1 MSELEDDPAAEPH
14 EPPAP
19 PDPPEPP
26 DPPTTS
32 GAQQLPKGRHG
43 LSRAFIASN
52 QRERLLDAIAN
63 VVAEKGYAGTRVA
76 DITDYAGVSRKTFYE
91 LFTDKE
97 ECFLA
102 AFDAITQLLMDRM
115 ARALATVGV
124 DNWSVQVRA
133 LVGEF
138 LRFLAAEPA
147 FARMCIVE
155 VLGSGAAGLARRD
168 AAIEAFFPVV
178 DKIPRSQPGS
188 EQWLATLT
196 PVFVTGGILEV
207 LYAAIRRGET
217 ASLPELEEDLTR
229 LAFRAYREDP
239 DYPPQ

>member
-1 MSELEDDPAAEPH
+1 MSDIEDDASTG
-14 EPPAP
+14 PP
-19 PDPPEPP
+19 
-26 DPPTTS
+26 PPTGNAP

-63 VVAEKGYAGTRVA
+63 VVAEKGYSGTRVA
-76 DITDYAGVSRKTFYE
+76 DVTEYAGVSRKTFYE

-102 AFDAITQLLMDRM
+102 AFDTITKLLMDRM
-115 ARALATVGV
+115 AQALTDLSDSNWRTNVGG
-124 DNWSVQVRA
+124 
-133 LVGEF
+133 LIGEF

-155 VLGSGAAGLARRD
+155 VLGSGSEGLARRD
-168 AAIEAFFPVV
+168 AAIEAFFPIV
-178 DKIPRSQPGS
+178 DYIPRSQPGS
-188 EQWLATLT
+188 EQWLSQLT

-207 LYAAIRRGET
+207 IYAAIRRGDIAT
-217 ASLPELEEDLTR
+217 LPELENDLTR
-229 LAFRAYREDP
+229 LAFRAYRADP
-239 DYPPQ
+239 DYPQQ

>member
-1 MSELEDDPAAEPH
+1 MSDLEDDVPTG
-14 EPPAP
+14 AP
-19 PDPPEPP
+19 P
-26 DPPTTS
+26 PTSGGS

-63 VVAEKGYAGTRVA
+63 VVATKGYAGTRVA

-102 AFDAITQLLMDRM
+102 AFDVITKLLMDRM
-115 ARALATVGV
+115 AQALTDLSDG
-124 DNWSVQVRA
+124 NWRDRVRA
-133 LVGEF
+133 LLGEF

-155 VLGSGAAGLARRD
+155 VLGSGAEGLARRD
-168 AAIEAFFPVV
+168 AAIEAFFPIV
-178 DKIPRSQPGS
+178 DHIPRSQPGA
-188 EQWLATLT
+188 EQWLAPLT

-207 LYAAIRRGET
+207 IYAAIRRGDI
-217 ASLPELEEDLTR
+217 AKLPELEDDLTR
-229 LAFRAYREDP
+229 LAFRAYREDR
-239 DYPPQ
+239 DLPPQ

>member
-1 MSELEDDPAAEPH
+1 MSDLDDDPATGPQ
-14 EPPAP
+14 PAV
-19 PDPPEPP
+19 
-26 DPPTTS
+26 TAG

-102 AFDAITQLLMDRM
+102 AFDAITKLLMDRM
-115 ARALATVGV
+115 ARALAAVGV

-178 DKIPRSQPGS
+178 DQIPRSQPGS

-207 LYAAIRRGET
+207 IYATIRRGDI

>member
-1 MSELEDDPAAEPH
+1 MSDLEDDVPTGS
-14 EPPAP
+14 
-19 PDPPEPP
+19 PDPAHPP
-26 DPPTTS
+26 GGS

-102 AFDAITQLLMDRM
+102 AFDVITKLLMDRM
-115 ARALATVGV
+115 AQALTDLSDG
-124 DNWSVQVRA
+124 NWRDQVRA
-133 LVGEF
+133 LLGEF

-147 FARMCIVE
+147 FARMCVVE
-155 VLGSGAAGLARRD
+155 VLGSGSEGLARRD
-168 AAIEAFFPVV
+168 AAIEAFFPIV
-178 DKIPRSQPGS
+178 DHIPRSEPGS
-188 EQWLATLT
+188 EQWLAPLT

-207 LYAAIRRGET
+207 IYAAIRRGDIAT
-217 ASLPELEEDLTR
+217 LPALEDDLTR
-229 LAFRAYREDP
+229 LAFRAYREDR
-239 DYPPQ
+239 DLPPQ

>member
-1 MSELEDDPAAEPH
+1 MNDLAEDPHTGPPPSTDGASAGAAPAGQP
-14 EPPAP
+14 
-19 PDPPEPP
+19 
-26 DPPTTS
+26 
-32 GAQQLPKGRHG
+32 LPKGRHG

-63 VVAEKGYAGTRVA
+63 VVAEKSYAGTRVA

-102 AFDAITQLLMDRM
+102 AFDTINELLMDRM
-115 ARALATVGV
+115 DQALT
-124 DNWSVQVRA
+124 DLSDSNWRIRVRA
-133 LVGEF
+133 LLGEF

-168 AAIEAFFPVV
+168 AAIAAFVPIV
-178 DKIPRSQPGS
+178 DHIPRSEPGS
-188 EQWLATLT
+188 EQWLAPLT

-207 LYAAIRRGET
+207 IYAAIRRGDT
-217 ASLPELEEDLTR
+217 ATLPKLEDDLTR
-229 LAFRAYREDP
+229 LAFRAYRADP
-239 DYPPQ
+239 DHPPQ